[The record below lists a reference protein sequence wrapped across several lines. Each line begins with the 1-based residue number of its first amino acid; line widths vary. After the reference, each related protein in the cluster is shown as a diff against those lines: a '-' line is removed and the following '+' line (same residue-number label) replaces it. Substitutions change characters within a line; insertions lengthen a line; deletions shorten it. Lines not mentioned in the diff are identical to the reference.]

1 MSDRRRFL
9 KGLTSLPLATVLANP
24 RLAAAVSAGLKEVEA
39 KLLDGRRVKAA
50 LAVPQGQAKGSILLV
65 HEWWGLNNQIKSVAS
80 EFANQGYTALAVDLY
95 HGKVAGTRDGARN
108 LMQSVDSKVATE
120 TLNVWVKRLHE
131 DARAG
136 AKLATIGW
144 CFGGGW
150 SLNASL
156 AAPVDATIVYYG
168 RVNKTAEELSV
179 LRGPVLGHFA
189 TQDKWINK
197 QMVSGFESAMD
208 AAGKSY
214 TSHWYDAQHAFANP
228 TSARYDAEDA
238 ALAWQRTLEFLK
250 RHLGS

>member
-9 KGLTSLPLATVLANP
+9 KGLTSIPLATVLANP
-24 RLAAAVSAGLKEVEA
+24 RLAAAVSAGLQEVGA
-39 KLLDGRRVKAA
+39 KLADGRTVKGA
-50 LAVPQGQAKGSILLV
+50 LAEPQGQAKGSILLV

-80 EFANQGYTALAVDLY
+80 EFAKQGYTALAVDLY
-95 HGKVAGTRDGARN
+95 RGKVADTRDGARS
-108 LMQSVDSKVATE
+108 LMQSVDPDVATE
-120 TLNVWVKRLHE
+120 ALEIWLRWLRK

-136 AKLATIGW
+136 GKLATIGW

-168 RVNKTAEELSV
+168 RVNKTAGELAS
-179 LRGPVLGHFA
+179 LKGPVLGHFA
-189 TQDKWINK
+189 TQDKWIDK

-214 TSHWYDAQHAFANP
+214 TSYWYDAQHAFANP
-228 TSARYDAEDA
+228 TSARYDAGDA
-238 ALAWQRTLEFLK
+238 ALAWQRTLNFLK
-250 RHLGS
+250 QHLSG